1 MSVVTRKL
9 GTIHGP
15 GCKNLTPA
23 KAKSPRFKKMPDHS
37 PEEAKLVES
46 YGIDSNHEDD
56 LGTQI
61 AQMAAFEHAAEAGDW
76 KSFKRI
82 VDQSGEVFLKLMRS
96 ADGSPSLRLPLMQS
110 GELEES
116 FTRSL
121 RALNKDWTHLMPWW
135 AKFGYKFE
143 TALTWIAVLLALGS
157 IGAAAAG
164 NPVLG
169 GSLGA
174 VVLGI
179 LVLVDNAE
187 PSVRNYSKWWIRLVY
202 PKPKTVLSRW
212 RTASYII
219 AGLMILWFLLAPT
232 FKTAG
237 GFCDDLSPAEI
248 AVYQGCGDDDPF
260 AE

>member
-1 MSVVTRKL
+1 
-9 GTIHGP
+9 
-15 GCKNLTPA
+15 
-23 KAKSPRFKKMPDHS
+23 MPDHS
-37 PEEAKLVES
+37 HEEVKLVDS
-46 YGIDSNHEDD
+46 YGIDSNHEDI
-56 LGTQI
+56 LHSQF
-61 AQMAAFEHAAEAGDW
+61 AQMAAFEHAAQAGDW

-82 VDQSGEVFLKLMRS
+82 VDQSGDVFLKLMRS

-121 RALNKDWTHLMPWW
+121 RALKKDWTHLMPWW
-135 AKFGYKFE
+135 ARFGYQFE
-143 TALTWIAVLLALGS
+143 TSLTWIAFLFALGS
-157 IGAAAAG
+157 IVAAATG

-169 GSLGA
+169 GSFGA

-202 PKPKTVLSRW
+202 PKPKTVLGKW
-212 RTASYII
+212 RTASYIV
-219 AGLMILWFLLAPT
+219 AGLMIMWFLLAPT
-232 FKTAG
+232 FKTTSD
-237 GFCDDLSPAEI
+237 FCDDLSPAEI
-248 AVYQGCGDDDPF
+248 AVYQGCGNDDPF